1 MQFEC
6 DKINK
11 SGVTLSSGFT
21 SSIWCKKYIHQNNK
35 RPDQAVQNCLNRYQ
49 ETRRRTTGHK
59 TKKNVSGFK
68 CNAANTI
75 NNELCLK
82 HVVKC

>member
-1 MQFEC
+1 MRQNQQKRCHVVEWFYLI
-6 DKINK
+6 DLVQKIYPLND
-11 SGVTLSSGFT
+11 
-21 SSIWCKKYIHQNNK
+21 K

-68 CNAANTI
+68 CNAANTT